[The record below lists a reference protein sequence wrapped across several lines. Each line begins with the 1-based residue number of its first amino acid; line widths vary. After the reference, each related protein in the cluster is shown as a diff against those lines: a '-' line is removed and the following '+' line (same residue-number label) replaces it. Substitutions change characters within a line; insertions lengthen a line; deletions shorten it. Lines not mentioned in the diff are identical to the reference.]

1 MKITLNDLFNIPTA
15 EIYNPDDYKPVSSVV
30 IDSRKCKKNSLFV
43 AIKGNKYDGHNFV
56 EQAVKNGASA
66 VMVIKRKLKD
76 FDILDVPVITVKD
89 TLTAYG
95 ELAKIWR
102 LKSKAKVISITGSNG
117 KTTTKEI
124 LFTLLKE
131 KYKVIKSIGNNNNHI
146 GVPLSIFSATSF
158 TEIILL
164 EHGTNHFGE
173 IKYTAGIAQPDYGI
187 ITNIGNS
194 HLEFLKNREGVFKE
208 KSALFT
214 VVDNNNGTVFINQ
227 DDPVLKK
234 NAKNYKNIFSF
245 GFKAKPDVKGCIMDF
260 DENGHPVISVSSK
273 RKNFSTTLPLYGKTN
288 AENYLAA
295 VSVAI
300 KLNLTKK
307 QILDGTKKIKPFEKR
322 LEVKN
327 FQSTIL
333 IDDTYNSNP
342 VSMQAALDVVKS
354 IKKFRKKTLIL
365 GDMFE
370 LGEKSEIFH
379 KKLAENIL
387 KIRNVEVLLI
397 GKMMKN
403 LAGVLKEKSCN
414 VQYFK
419 SRKLLIN
426 AVNHFH
432 FPGKVVLVKGS
443 RGMKMEEFV
452 NLIERKLR

>member
-1 MKITLNDLFNIPTA
+1 MKITLNDLFDIPTA
-15 EIYNPDDYKPVSSVV
+15 EIYNPDNYKPVSSVL

-43 AIKGNKYDGHNFV
+43 AVKGNKYDGHNFV

-66 VMVIKRKLKD
+66 VMIVKRKLKD
-76 FDILDVPVITVKD
+76 FDSINVPIIVVKN

-131 KYKVIKSIGNNNNHI
+131 KYKVVKSIGNNNNHI

-173 IKYTAGIAQPDYGI
+173 IKYTVEIAKPDYGI
-187 ITNIGNS
+187 ITNIMDS

-214 VVDNNNGTVFINQ
+214 VVNNNNGIVFINQ
-227 DDPVLKK
+227 DDPILKK
-234 NAKNYKNIFSF
+234 NAKNYKNVFSF
-245 GFKAKPDVKGCIMDF
+245 GFKAKPDVKGRITNF
-260 DENGHPVISVSSK
+260 DENGRPVISISSK
-273 RKNFSTTLPLYGKTN
+273 RKNFNATLPLYGKTN

-327 FQSTIL
+327 FQNTIL

-342 VSMQAALDVVKS
+342 SSVQAALDVMQS
-354 IKKFRKKTLIL
+354 IKKFKKKILIL

-370 LGEKSEIFH
+370 LGEKSETFH
-379 KKLAENIL
+379 KKLAESII
-387 KIRNVEVLLI
+387 KIRNVEILLI

-403 LAGVLKEKSCN
+403 LADVLKEKSCN
-414 VQYFK
+414 VQYFR
-419 SRKLLIN
+419 SRKLLTDTI
-426 AVNHFH
+426 NHFH